1 MLGSYYSTNQP
12 SSFVLLQ
19 ASDPVSIINSELK
32 QRFQKLN
39 DYAARPNANLKYV
52 ELERKSYETL
62 NKAAQKLAGL
72 KRFSTWNR
80 IETAIDKLMKQ
91 DGTIDS
97 MIVRLESPEM
107 DKSCPRTGFITF
119 TYPF

>member
-19 ASDPVSIINSELK
+19 AQDPVSIINSELK

-72 KRFSTWNR
+72 KRFSTWNK

-97 MIVRLESPEM
+97 MIVRLESTEM
-107 DKSCPRTGFITF
+107 DKSSPRTGFITV